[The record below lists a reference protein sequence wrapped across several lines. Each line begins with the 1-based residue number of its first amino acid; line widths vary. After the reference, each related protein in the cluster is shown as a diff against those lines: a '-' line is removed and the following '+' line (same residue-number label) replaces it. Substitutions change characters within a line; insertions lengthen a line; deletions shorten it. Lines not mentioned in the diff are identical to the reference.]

1 MSIPSSIVFVCLHGA
16 AKSVI
21 AATHCQRMAEEYGR
35 TVRVRACGVE
45 PDATIPAPV
54 IAGLLGDG
62 FDVPTRLPAPLNAA
76 SLDGAELIVSIG
88 CDVANVADVAASG
101 AAVIRWDDV
110 PQVSDG
116 YDAARDIIVVHL
128 ERLLNDLERLS

>member
-1 MSIPSSIVFVCLHGA
+1 MPIPTSIVFVCLHGA

-35 TVRVRACGVE
+35 TVRVTACGVE

-54 IAGLLGDG
+54 IAGLRGDG
-62 FDVPTRLPAPLNAA
+62 FDMSPGPPAPLNAA

-88 CDVANVADVAASG
+88 CDISNVADVAASG
-101 AAVIRWDDV
+101 AAVVRWDGV

-116 YDAARDIIVVHL
+116 YDAARDIIVAHL
-128 ERLLNDLERLS
+128 ERLLNDLR

>member
-1 MSIPSSIVFVCLHGA
+1 MPIPTSIVFVCLHGA

-21 AATHCQRMAEEYGR
+21 AATHYQRMAEGYGR
-35 TVRVRACGVE
+35 TVRVTACGVE

-62 FDVPTRLPAPLNAA
+62 FVVGTRPPAPLNAE

-110 PQVSDG
+110 PQVSEG
-116 YDAARDIIVVHL
+116 YDAARDIIVAHL
-128 ERLLNDLERLS
+128 ERMLNDLR

>member
-1 MSIPSSIVFVCLHGA
+1 MPTSIVFVCLHGA

-21 AATHCQRMAEEYGR
+21 AATHYQQMAKAYGR
-35 TVRVRACGVE
+35 TVRVTACGVE

-62 FDVPTRLPAPLNAA
+62 FDVGTRPPTPLNAE
-76 SLDGAELIVSIG
+76 SLEGAELIVSIG
-88 CDVANVADVAASG
+88 CDVSNVADVEASG
-101 AAVIRWDDV
+101 AGVIQWDDV

-116 YDAARDIIVVHL
+116 YDAARDIIVAHL
-128 ERLLNDLERLS
+128 ERLLN